1 MTDTHQNWKNWAHVT
16 KLDPDKHLAN
26 GAIEGVATSGT
37 DAILLSGTLNVTP
50 ENLAELREQV
60 EGYGIPLVVEPAD
73 PSGAVFDG
81 VDMLFVP
88 SVLNSPDSR
97 WVVGKHQQWALQSP
111 DIPWD
116 RVVPEAYVVLNPAS
130 AVGRVTKAVC
140 DLAPAAV
147 AAYARAAEHYF
158 HFPIVYIEYSGT
170 YGDPAVVKAASE
182 AVDDAVLYYGGGIDS
197 AEKAAEMGQ
206 YADTIV
212 VGNAVYEKGLDALKA
227 TVRAV
232 Q

>member
-1 MTDTHQNWKNWAHVT
+1 MQMDWKNWRHVT
-16 KLDPDKHLAN
+16 KLDPDKHLDQ
-26 GAIEGVATSGT
+26 AIVDEVATSGT
-37 DAILLSGTLNVTP
+37 DAILLSGTLNVTR

-60 EGYGIPLVVEPAD
+60 QGYGVPLVVEPAD
-73 PSGAVFDG
+73 PSGAVFDD

-88 SVLNSPDSR
+88 SVLNTPESR
-97 WVVGKHQQWALQSP
+97 WVVGKHQHWALQNP
-111 DIPWD
+111 KIPWD

-140 DLAPAAV
+140 GLAPAEV
-147 AAYARAAEHYF
+147 AAYARVAEHYF
-158 HFPIVYIEYSGT
+158 HFPILYLEYSGT
-170 YGDPAVVKAASE
+170 YGDPAVVRAA
-182 AVDDAVLYYGGGIDS
+182 ADVLDKTVLYYGGGIDS
-197 AEKAAEMGQ
+197 AEKAAAMGK

-227 TVRAV
+227 TVKAV

>member
-1 MTDTHQNWKNWAHVT
+1 MHQNWKNWAHVT
-16 KLDPDKHLAN
+16 KLDPDRHLTQDAV
-26 GAIEGVATSGT
+26 EGVATSGT
-37 DAILLSGTLNVTP
+37 DAVLLSGTLNVTP
-50 ENLAELREQV
+50 ENLADLREQV

-73 PSGAVFDG
+73 PSGAVFEG

-88 SVLNSPDSR
+88 SVLNTPDAR

-130 AVGRVTKAVC
+130 SVGKVTKAVC
-140 DLAPAAV
+140 DLTPAEV
-147 AAYARAAEHYF
+147 AAYARTAEHYF
-158 HFPIVYIEYSGT
+158 HFPVVYIEYSGT

-182 AVDDAVLYYGGGIDS
+182 AIDTAVLYYGGGIDS
-197 AEKAAEMGQ
+197 AEKAAEMGR

-212 VGNAVYEKGLDALKA
+212 VGNAVYEKGLDALRA